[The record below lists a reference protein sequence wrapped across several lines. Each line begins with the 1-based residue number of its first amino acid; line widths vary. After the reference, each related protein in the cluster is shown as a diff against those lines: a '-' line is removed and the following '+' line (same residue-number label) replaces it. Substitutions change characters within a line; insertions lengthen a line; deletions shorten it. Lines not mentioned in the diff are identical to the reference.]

1 VASLL
6 FMRSS
11 SQQAMLDGFFS
22 NVHGQCLPVHAV
34 SDRAFATAR
43 SHLHA
48 PALQGLNDWVI
59 ERADAAGLVSR
70 WRGFRLVAG
79 DASVLMPAIRRCKR
93 TRHLADADQRLFA
106 LHLPGSELMLH
117 AAVHSASLSERA
129 MLMEALDKLGP
140 QDVLL
145 LDRGYPAAWLVN
157 VLVER
162 GIRFVIR
169 CDTTAGG
176 FTAVRR
182 FMRSG
187 QAEAQVALNAPDAAD
202 ATDWGCSSQ
211 APTVRLVSQ
220 IAPSGAQRVLMT
232 NLSTAEA
239 AAADFGD
246 LYHRRWR
253 IEEAFKRLKHR
264 LHLEAVSGLSQHAVL
279 IDVAAKVLA
288 DNIAA
293 LLCLAVQADD
303 VCPQA
308 RRCARAS
315 ADNAV
320 RSMLPRVLLAIGDVL
335 GLIAQT
341 AELIARSLR
350 RASKKPRSSPRKP
363 SSVKPH
369 ARLAYKG

>member
-1 VASLL
+1 MASLL

-11 SQQAMLDGFFS
+11 SQQAMLDGFFG
-22 NVHGQCLPVHAV
+22 NVCGQAQPVHEV
-34 SDRAFATAR
+34 SDRAFAAAR
-43 SHLHA
+43 SHLHV

-79 DASVLMPAIRRCKR
+79 DGSVLMPAIRRCKR
-93 TRHLADADQRLFA
+93 TRHLADGDQRLFA

-117 AAVHSASLSERA
+117 AAVHSSGVSERA
-129 MLMEALDKLGP
+129 MLMEALDKLGCE
-140 QDVLL
+140 DVLL

-157 VLVER
+157 VLVQR
-162 GIRFVIR
+162 GMRFVIR

-176 FTAVRR
+176 FNAVRR

-187 QAEAQVALNAPDAAD
+187 LAEAQVLLNAPDVAD
-202 ATDWGCSSQ
+202 ACDWGCSSQ
-211 APTVRLVSQ
+211 APTVRLVRQ

-232 NLSTAEA
+232 NLSAEQA

-264 LHLEAVSGLSQHAVL
+264 LHLEAVSGLSQHALL

-303 VCPQA
+303 VCPHT
-308 RRCARAS
+308 RRCARSS
-315 ADNAV
+315 ADQVV
-320 RSMLPRVLLAIGDVL
+320 RQLLPRVLLGIGDVL
-335 GLIAQT
+335 ALIARAVQ
-341 AELIARSLR
+341 LIARSLR
-350 RASKKPRSSPRKP
+350 REPRTPRSSPRKA
-363 SSVKPH
+363 SSLKPH